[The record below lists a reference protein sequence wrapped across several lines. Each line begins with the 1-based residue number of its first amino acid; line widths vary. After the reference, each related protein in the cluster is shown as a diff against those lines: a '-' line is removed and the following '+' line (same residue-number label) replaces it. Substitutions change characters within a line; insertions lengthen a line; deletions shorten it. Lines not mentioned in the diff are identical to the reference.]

1 MVSANIVTGVLFLLA
16 LCLYGATEMRIE
28 WHSRQEKVTSSTT
41 QSDGGSKVGLFIAMA
56 IGVVVALAAQT
67 LPWLTISSPAPAWPL
82 FVLAALLLLIAA
94 AGRLWAVRSLGRW
107 FTTDVRTD
115 SAQPVV
121 DIGPY
126 RWVRHPSYTAALLA
140 SVAIGLAL
148 DNWVSLAA
156 MIVFPVLGFAN
167 RIRTEERALLSALGD
182 AYREYARTHRRLVP
196 GLW

>member
-1 MVSANIVTGVLFLLA
+1 MVSANVAAGALFLLA
-16 LCLYGATEMRIE
+16 LCLYGLTELGIE
-28 WHSRQEKVTSSTT
+28 WRSRQARVTSSTT
-41 QSDGGSKVGLFIAMA
+41 RSDGGSKIGLGIAMT
-56 IGVVVALAAQT
+56 IGLVVALAARA
-67 LPWLTISSPAPAWPL
+67 LPALTIDPPAPAWPL
-82 FVLAALLLLIAA
+82 FVLAVLLLAVAA
-94 AGRLWAVRSLGRW
+94 AGRIWAVRTLGRW

-140 SVAIGLAL
+140 SAAIGVAL
-148 DNWVSLAA
+148 DNWGSLAA

-167 RIRTEERALLSALGD
+167 RIRTEERALIDALGD

-196 GLW
+196 GVW

>member
-1 MVSANIVTGVLFLLA
+1 MVSANIVTGALFLLA

-28 WHSRQEKVTSSTT
+28 WHSRQEQVTSSTT
-41 QSDGGSKVGLFIAMA
+41 QSDGGSKIGLGIAMM
-56 IGVVVALAAQT
+56 IGLVIALAAQA
-67 LPWLTISSPAPAWPL
+67 LPALTIYSPAPAWPL
-82 FVLAALLLLIAA
+82 FVLATLLLVIAA
-94 AGRLWAVRSLGRW
+94 AGRIWAVRSLGRW

-140 SVAIGLAL
+140 SLAIGLAL

-156 MIVFPVLGFAN
+156 MVVFPVLGFVN
-167 RIRTEERALLSALGD
+167 RIRTEERALFSALGD